1 MIYSVTVQNAITFS
15 SPKPLGLRWL
25 DGFFQG
31 QFLPS
36 VNMNY
41 VIIDKD
47 LEKLPP

>member
-1 MIYSVTVQNAITFS
+1 MIPGVTVQNASIFASTE
-15 SPKPLGLRWL
+15 PLGLRWL
-25 DGFFQG
+25 NGFFHG

-36 VNMNY
+36 VNINY